1 MMLLAT
7 DKQKYLLGTDL
18 EHKADS
24 EVEEVK
30 MLYYMWNP
38 PPVTQTSQFQT
49 SIQYCHGLLPSLW
62 NKTCAHQ
69 KSSNSSNTG
78 R

>member
-18 EHKADS
+18 ERKADS

-38 PPVTQTSQFQT
+38 PPV
-49 SIQYCHGLLPSLW
+49 LM
-62 NKTCAHQ
+62 
-69 KSSNSSNTG
+69 
-78 R
+78 

>member
-1 MMLLAT
+1 MLLAT

-49 SIQYCHGLLPSLW
+49 SIQYCQTIAITLE
-62 NKTCAHQ
+62 
-69 KSSNSSNTG
+69 
-78 R
+78 